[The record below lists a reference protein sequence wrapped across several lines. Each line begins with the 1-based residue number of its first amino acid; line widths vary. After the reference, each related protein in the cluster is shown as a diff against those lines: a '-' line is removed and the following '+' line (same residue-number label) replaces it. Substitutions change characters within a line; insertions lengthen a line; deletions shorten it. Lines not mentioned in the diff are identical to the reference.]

1 MGARRGHGSG
11 TGRWVGPERNGD
23 TSHLWKGIQGT
34 SEARG
39 RRAREWP
46 EEEGYRAGAWRRG
59 LHTTPQMSV
68 STTKVFSKWRMA
80 LQFLAPR
87 LLIPGREQRNPSEAW
102 VLARDWLG
110 HKGFQPQSPSG
121 TSEPGG
127 GRGAE
132 TTPRFTQWQNSEMVR
147 AQELESDCPALPSS
161 CCVNLGVLI
170 NLSVPVSKALK
181 GGGQ

>member
-1 MGARRGHGSG
+1 MALFRFHVNLSETYFTSVLCYLVSPVYLSHILSLYVLSPG
-11 TGRWVGPERNGD
+11 TAPPLKSSALFPLC
-23 TSHLWKGIQGT
+23 TSCLLKA
-34 SEARG
+34 ARG
-39 RRAREWP
+39 YTQ
-46 EEEGYRAGAWRRG
+46 GCG
-59 LHTTPQMSV
+59 S
-68 STTKVFSKWRMA
+68 
-80 LQFLAPR
+80 
-87 LLIPGREQRNPSEAW
+87 IPGREQRNPSEAW